1 MRKWEEENY
10 LSSHNVVDWKS
21 TYFVRKLKKC
31 VIDNGIST
39 VEENKEINTLK
50 INCAHTHKHSKYNTK
65 TCKRKLKNSEKFERI
80 GNTKETYPIPIS
92 K

>member
-1 MRKWEEENY
+1 MWKGEEENY
-10 LSSHNVVDWKS
+10 LSSHNIVDWKS
-21 TYFVRKLKKC
+21 TYFVRKLKKF

-39 VEENKEINTLK
+39 SEENKEINTLK
-50 INCAHTHKHSKYNTK
+50 INFARTHIHLTYNTQ
-65 TCKRKLKNSEKFERI
+65 TCKRKLKNREKFERM

>member
-1 MRKWEEENY
+1 MWKGEEENY

-39 VEENKEINTLK
+39 SEENKEINTLK
-50 INCAHTHKHSKYNTK
+50 INFARTHINSTNNTQ
-65 TCKRKLKNSEKFERI
+65 TGKRKLKQSEKFEII
-80 GNTKETYPIPIS
+80 GNTKETNPKPIS